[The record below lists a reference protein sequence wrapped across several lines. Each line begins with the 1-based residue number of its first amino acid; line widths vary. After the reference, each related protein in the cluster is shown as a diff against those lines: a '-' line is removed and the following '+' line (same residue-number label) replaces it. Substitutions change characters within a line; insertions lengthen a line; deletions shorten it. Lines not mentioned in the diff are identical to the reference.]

1 MRRSPLLLPLLLL
14 ALPFLP
20 GAAGGY
26 PLDGAAATGI
36 TRLEGYRLAQQGE
49 VPGHRLPA
57 GATLP
62 REDVDLRLRAA
73 PQLTLPAVDP
83 DFTRQV
89 RALLGADAER
99 YGVAVLDLSDP
110 QRPRYAEHRGDV
122 LFNPGSVGKLVVAL
136 AIFQALADL
145 HPESIEAR
153 EELLRTT
160 LVTADETI
168 RVDHHTVPVWEE
180 AGRRIVHRPV
190 RVGDT
195 VNLWGCL
202 DWMLS
207 ASSNAA
213 ASMVMK
219 ELMLLRRFGRDY
231 PVGREAAARFF
242 RETPKA
248 ELGRLLAR
256 ALQEPLA
263 RNGLDVSRLRQG
275 KFFTWKGQ
283 ELVPGPSSHAGAREL
298 LQFLLRL
305 EQGRLVDPFSS
316 RELKRLLYLTQRRIR
331 YASAPALAGAALYF
345 KSGSLYKCRDEA
357 GFRCGK
363 HQGNVVNMMN
373 SVVIV
378 EAPARERRLFY
389 LVVVM
394 SNVLRVNSAVAHQTL
409 ATRLH
414 RLVEANAR
422 DGRERPEA
430 GPGGR

>member
-1 MRRSPLLLPLLLL
+1 MRRHGLPLLLL
-14 ALPFLP
+14 ALLLLP
-20 GAAGGY
+20 GAAAGY

-36 TRLEGYRLAQQGE
+36 LRLEGYRLAQAGK
-49 VPGHRLPA
+49 VPGHRLPP
-57 GATLP
+57 GATLL
-62 REDVDLRLRAA
+62 RGEVDLRLLAA
-73 PQLTLPAVDP
+73 PQLEIPAADP
-83 DFTRQV
+83 DFSREV

-99 YGVAVLDLSDP
+99 YGLAVLDLTDP
-110 QRPRYAEHRGDV
+110 ERPRYAEHRGKA

-136 AIFQALADL
+136 ALFQALADL
-145 HPESIEAR
+145 HPENTLAR

-168 RVDHHTVPVWEE
+168 RVDRHEVPFWDE
-180 AGRRIVHRPV
+180 AAGRIVHRPV

-195 VNLWGCL
+195 VNLWGGL

-231 PVGREAAARFF
+231 PVNGETAARFF

-248 ELGRLLAR
+248 ELGELLAR

-263 RNGLDVSRLRQG
+263 RNGLDVAQLRQG

-298 LQFLLRL
+298 LRFLLLL

-331 YASAPALAGAALYF
+331 YASAPALAEAALCF
-345 KSGSLYKCRDEA
+345 KSGSLYECREEA

-363 HQGNVVNMMN
+363 YQGNVVNMMN
-373 SVVIV
+373 SVAIV
-378 EAPARERRLFY
+378 EAPAKERRLFY

-394 SNVLRVNSAVAHQTL
+394 SNVLRVNSAVAHQSL

-414 RLVEANAR
+414 RLIEASAR
-422 DGRERPEA
+422 AGRERPEE
-430 GPGGR
+430 GGTGDR